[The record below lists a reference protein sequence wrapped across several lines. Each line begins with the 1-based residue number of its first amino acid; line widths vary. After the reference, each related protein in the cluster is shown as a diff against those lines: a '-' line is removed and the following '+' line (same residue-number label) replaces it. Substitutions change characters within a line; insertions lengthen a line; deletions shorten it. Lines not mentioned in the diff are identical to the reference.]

1 MKLFVRVCMVLS
13 VFFILQSCERKD
25 RPEEV
30 TEKFMN
36 HLMAREYEQAGQY
49 GTESTQKMMQ
59 MFETFESLGGDAIT
73 EDELQPEKIEDIEC
87 EVDGDTAICR
97 FDEEGQ
103 QSELVLVKEDNEWLV
118 HIEKENPFGD
128 MDWETEETE
137 EEQWIPDAEEPV
149 DNETEQ

>member
-1 MKLFVRVCMVLS
+1 MKLFVRVCMILS
-13 VFFILQSCERKD
+13 VVLILQSCERKD
-25 RPEEV
+25 RPEEI

-36 HLMAREYEQAGQY
+36 HLMAREYEEAGKY

-73 EDELQPEKIEDIEC
+73 EDELQQDEIGEIDC
-87 EVDGDTAICR
+87 DVDGDTAICR

-118 HIEKENPFGD
+118 HIEKENPYED
-128 MDWETEETE
+128 MDWKTEEE
-137 EEQWIPDAEEPV
+137 EEQWIPETEEPV
-149 DNETEQ
+149 DNEVEQ

>member
-1 MKLFVRVCMVLS
+1 MKLFFRVCMILG
-13 VFFILQSCERKD
+13 IILLLQSCERRD

-36 HLMAREYEQAGQY
+36 HLVAREYEEAGQY
-49 GTESTQKMMQ
+49 GTESTKKMMQ

-73 EDELQPEKIEDIEC
+73 EDELQPEQIGEIEC
-87 EVDGDTAICR
+87 EVDGDMAVCR

-103 QSELVLVKEDNEWLV
+103 QSELVLVKEKDEWLV

-128 MDWETEETE
+128 MDWETEE
-137 EEQWIPDAEEPV
+137 EQWIPDGDEPLQDEV
-149 DNETEQ
+149 IQ